1 MHRHPRLPAGF
12 VAVAALAL
20 VACGGA
26 GDTDATEQ
34 SDDTEQSNDT
44 EHSNDTEQSDDKE
57 ASVVVATFNFQPD
70 PLVVAAGTTITF
82 VNEDAIDHTVTAG
95 TREQPTPQV
104 FDGQLAEQGA
114 TFVLTLGEPGSYE
127 YFCRIHPGPGMTAS
141 ITVE

>member
-1 MHRHPRLPAGF
+1 M
-12 VAVAALAL
+12 AALAL

-26 GDTDATEQ
+26 DDTD
-34 SDDTEQSNDT
+34 
-44 EHSNDTEQSDDKE
+44 DTEQSDDKE

-104 FDGQLAEQGA
+104 FDGQLAQQGA
-114 TFVLTLGEPGSYE
+114 TFELTLDEPGTYE
-127 YFCRIHPGPGMTAS
+127 YFCQVHPGPGMTAS